1 MYVIIQMNHLNYHAN
16 ITPRIITSIREYR
29 ASRKTIG
36 VYGLMSWFFTGHF
49 YVFLF
54 SSGETAVFYISDE
67 ILNGGAAT
75 AETQSVPPDPDTK
88 SESAS
93 NS

>member
-29 ASRKTIG
+29 ASRKNME
-36 VYGLMSWFFTGHF
+36 VYGLMIFFSGHL
-49 YVFLF
+49 YLFLF

-67 ILNGGAAT
+67 ILSGGPAT
-75 AETQSVPPDPDTK
+75 AETKSVPPDPDTK